1 MLFSRW
7 PFKSLRSL
15 PFASLREKIESDTAE
30 IEKQTKTNGVLMEQL
45 IGILV
50 VGIIYG
56 VMWFLNLVSQKA
68 QDKQKQE
75 AMERQQKLAA
85 TKQQLQN
92 DAVTKKMQLEDGR
105 TVVVAEPRKKYR
117 QLEQLRNQ
125 TDPTQE
131 FLVAASMA
139 NGPPPLK
146 RESVFDTNY
155 DGTPDDDSTNRVTDI
170 APEAKSLSHHDNPI
184 AENIMAMMSNPQS
197 MQQVVILSEI
207 FNRPKYD

>member
-1 MLFSRW
+1 M
-7 PFKSLRSL
+7 
-15 PFASLREKIESDTAE
+15 EK
-30 IEKQTKTNGVLMEQL
+30 L

-56 VMWFLNLVSQKA
+56 VMWFLNQVSQKA
-68 QDKQKQE
+68 QEKQKQE
-75 AMERQQKLAA
+75 AMERQRKLAA
-85 TKQQLQN
+85 AKQKQQQ
-92 DAVTKKMQLEDGR
+92 EGDGR

-117 QLEQLRNQ
+117 QIEQLRNQ
-125 TDPTQE
+125 ADQQ
-131 FLVAASMA
+131 ADA
-139 NGPPPLK
+139 NSPPPLK
-146 RESVFDTNY
+146 RESVFDANY

-184 AENIMAMMSNPQS
+184 AENIMAMMSSPQS

>member
-1 MLFSRW
+1 MFFDFFRAFPW
-7 PFKSLRSL
+7 QKIT
-15 PFASLREKIESDTAE
+15 IES
-30 IEKQTKTNGVLMEQL
+30 NGVLMEQL

-75 AMERQQKLAA
+75 AMERQQKMAA
-85 TKQQLQN
+85 SKQKQQQEGN
-92 DAVTKKMQLEDGR
+92 GH

-125 TDPTQE
+125 TDPSLQVI
-131 FLVAASMA
+131 LAGAGS
-139 NGPPPLK
+139 PPPLK
-146 RESVFDTNY
+146 RESVFDANY